1 MYDRYILYNCTKI
14 IKYHYEKYTYGLLAA
29 FIIVLLNSCSC
40 SREEKKDKETET
52 TVECDSMSI
61 ATVDEHD
68 ADATEVKSIVRR
80 PKKSRKAIVPPVINI
95 KSDSIKCNYAEGL
108 FGVDYVIENPLVGL
122 DLNVSED
129 VDWIENL
136 VKTDNKIMFEVREN
150 NDGGTRSGKIVL
162 SYGYLVKEIY
172 VEQTYEPSQIEFAA
186 ANLIC
191 DYQRVEYGFEYNIRN
206 PRAGE
211 EINAATQS
219 EWVTDVVAK
228 DNRVSFTILENEH
241 LNSRDGKITVSY
253 GGIRNEYLIHQKG
266 NLSNAK
272 NLSANGTSNCY
283 IVSESGKHKF
293 ALVKGN
299 SNISVEPVKEVD
311 VLWESFGT
319 ESVPNVGE
327 LIHEVAYVD
336 DCIFFNTSDEFKE
349 GNAVIAAKDYLGN
362 ILWSWHI
369 WLTDMPDNQEYL
381 NEAGIMMDRNLG
393 ATSTNNN
400 EMETLGL
407 LYQWGR
413 KDPFL
418 GVASATIQWPEP
430 VISDKTRGTIDFATE
445 NPTTFIIQNDKN
457 DDWFYSED
465 NSVDN
470 ARWGSSKT
478 IFDPCPVGYRVP
490 DGGSLGIWATAFE
503 STSYLED
510 QNKKLVNGIEM
521 GQVGKYSITE
531 DKNCW
536 YPLPGYIGGESGK
549 MMDEGKYGNYWSCTP
564 KKNNAYALFLYHTG
578 TIAPMVDDSRAT
590 AHSVRC
596 VKDKSTYRRG
606 LD

>member
-1 MYDRYILYNCTKI
+1 MKHSISKLLVGILLI
-14 IKYHYEKYTYGLLAA
+14 MVIA
-29 FIIVLLNSCSC
+29 IVNSCSCSC
-40 SREEKKDKETET
+40 SREDKGKNEVQTVVKDSLA
-52 TVECDSMSI
+52 VESAEIVEIDSLSI
-61 ATVDEHD
+61 DSNAEPEE
-68 ADATEVKSIVRR
+68 AMAKG
-80 PKKSRKAIVPPVINI
+80 KRKGMKRTRKTIVPPVINT
-95 KSDSIKCNYAEGL
+95 KVDSIKCNYAEGL
-108 FGVDYVIENPLVGL
+108 FGVDYVIDNPLVGL
-122 DLNVSED
+122 ELYITDD
-129 VDWIENL
+129 VEWINGL
-136 VKTDNKIMFEVREN
+136 VKSEGKIMFEVAEN
-150 NDGGTRSGKIVL
+150 NDGVSRSGKITL
-162 SYGYLVKEIY
+162 NYGDVIKEIV
-172 VEQTYEPSQIEFAA
+172 VEQTYEASQIEFET

-206 PRAGE
+206 PRTGE

-219 EWVTDVVAK
+219 EWITDVVAK
-228 DNRVSFTILENEH
+228 DNRVSFIILENEH

-327 LIHEVAYVD
+327 LIHEVACVD

-349 GNAVIAAKDYLGN
+349 GNAVIAAKDGSGK
-362 ILWSWHI
+362 IVWSWHI

-413 KDPFL
+413 KDPFI
-418 GVASATIQWPEP
+418 GVASSTIQWPES
-430 VISDKTRGTIDFATE
+430 VISDNNKGTVDFATA

-457 DDWFYSED
+457 DDWLYSED
-465 NSVDN
+465 SSVDN
-470 ARWGSSKT
+470 ARWSLSKT

-490 DGGSLGIWATAFE
+490 DGGSLGVWATAFE

-510 QNKKLVNGIEM
+510 QNKKSVKGIEM
-521 GQVGKYSITE
+521 GRSGKYSITDE
-531 DKNCW
+531 RYCW

-549 MMDEGKYGNYWSCTP
+549 LMDIGKFGNYWSCTP
-564 KKNNAYALFLYHTG
+564 KNNNAYALFLYHTG
-578 TIAPMVDDSRAT
+578 TIAPVIDDSRAD
-590 AHSVRC
+590 AQSVRC
-596 VKDKSTYRRG
+596 VKE
-606 LD
+606 